1 MRYLLESWPT
11 VAGRLRTAKTIA
23 LFLDFDGTLAPLR
36 ARPDEACLPAPSR
49 RVLRR
54 LARRRRLWIWV
65 ISGRR
70 QADVCRRVAVPGV
83 RCLGLY
89 GNENGNLPKLGD
101 ETRRMLEEARNSLA
115 ERLESTGGLWIEDKA
130 ATFALHYR
138 GAAPAA
144 VRQGCAALD
153 AVNGRFSRWLSVTA
167 GDCVWEIMPRE
178 LRGKGEAVRRHLR
191 GLRHGALPVYIG
203 DDAADEAA
211 FAAFSR
217 GITISVGLARQTRA
231 AFRLRNPEEVCRA
244 LQRIDREVQ

>member
-1 MRYLLESWPT
+1 MRHLLDVWPT
-11 VAGRLRTAKTIA
+11 VAERLRNARTIA

-36 ARPDEACLPAPSR
+36 PRPELARLPAPSR

-54 LARRRRLWIWV
+54 LACRRRMRIWV

-70 QADVCRRVAVPGV
+70 QADVGQRVAVPSV

-89 GNENGNLPKLGD
+89 GNENGCLPKLGA
-101 ETRRMLEEARNSLA
+101 ETWRAVEEARNSLA
-115 ERLESTGGLWIEDKA
+115 GRLDATGGLWIEDKG

-144 VRQGCAALD
+144 VRQGRAVLD
-153 AVNGRFSRWLSVTA
+153 AVCGSFSHWLNVAA

-178 LRGKGEAVRRHLR
+178 LQGKGEAVRRRWRSL
-191 GLRHGALPVYIG
+191 GQGALPIYIG

-211 FAAFSR
+211 FAALSH
-217 GITISVGLARQTRA
+217 GITVSVGPARQTRA
-231 AFRLRNPEEVCRA
+231 AFRLRNPAEVCRA